1 MFWKH
6 KKPTLNCSLLFFLL
20 LLSAAICSSFYKAP
34 PVLRLIPMPHPR
46 LGQVARGR
54 SSNGRIWSSSALAQK
69 TEIWVETKKPD
80 TDEAQFRGV
89 SLGVWVWMFWFSNYK
104 KESVITFF
112 FALVVFTFPHFCVG
126 RWFFFYFVSFYVSV
140 VLVLTFE
147 VSFCAVRL
155 QKTGLIRTWKT
166 FNTTHHLGS
175 ILPNKW
181 AMLRTLF

>member
-80 TDEAQFRGV
+80 TDEAQFIGV

-112 FALVVFTFPHFCVG
+112 FALVVCTFPHFFVG
-126 RWFFFYFVSFYVSV
+126 RWIFVFILSV
-140 VLVLTFE
+140 FMFLLFWSWHLRFHFVLWGYKKRGWFE
-147 VSFCAVRL
+147 HGRPST
-155 QKTGLIRTWKT
+155 QPI
-166 FNTTHHLGS
+166 
-175 ILPNKW
+175 I
-181 AMLRTLF
+181 